1 MRVVNRLCRFGDPAI
16 SPGRESRRHIGG
28 PARLEG
34 VMATSNSS
42 FDSVSPV
49 AGKDGRGRHLRPPW
63 RRGAWTPEEV
73 ALALHARREEL
84 LRESRGL
91 SSARGLP
98 GGVLEDIV
106 DDAVCAVVMK
116 RRAVLDEE
124 HLRRAFWL
132 SVKLLLARY
141 REGRH
146 RVRVGSWERADFDA
160 VARQASVSGRTV
172 TEEVELKDR
181 MARAADFMAQ
191 LDELEAQVT
200 VVMAVRGAGIRAT
213 ARELGVPLKTVKAA
227 AHSAQTKLEQVAA
240 IAAAGRMC
248 GYRQRAIEAH
258 VSGTA
263 RAEQVQAAQAHIAAC
278 TSCHSSYV
286 RLVREMRRR
295 EFQRRA
301 SAAFL
306 PLPMLAEGAHAGWA
320 EKLGAF
326 VSARLPGGASPVG
339 GGGPR
344 ERVLALLGGGASAAK
359 TAGVLA
365 GTALIVVGAT
375 SSIHDL
381 DGSHHSLRHERHAH
395 VRSRSETSVRLRDPV
410 MASPAEI
417 PASSVPA
424 RPARTVQTG
433 QFSHSPDGGF
443 VYLGGNGA
451 PSHRATVPISASA
464 ARKAEVASFGYLGGN
479 TRSPSNATASAT
491 ATASNA
497 TAPQSKETS
506 STGGQFSP

>member
-1 MRVVNRLCRFGDPAI
+1 
-16 SPGRESRRHIGG
+16 
-28 PARLEG
+28 
-34 VMATSNSS
+34 MAPSNSS
-42 FDSVSPV
+42 FDSVSAA
-49 AGKDGRGRHLRPPW
+49 AGKDGRRRRLRAPW

-98 GGVLEDIV
+98 GGVLEEIV

-116 RRAVLDEE
+116 RRVVLDEE

-160 VARQASVSGRTV
+160 VARQASASGRSV

-191 LDELEAQVT
+191 LDELEARVT

-213 ARELGVPLKTVKAA
+213 ARELGVPLKTVKVA

-263 RAEQVQAAQAHIAAC
+263 RAEEVQAAQAHIAAC

-306 PLPMLAEGAHAGWA
+306 PLPMFAQAAHAGWA
-320 EKLGAF
+320 ERLGAF
-326 VSARLPGGASPVG
+326 VSARLPGGGASPV
-339 GGGPR
+339 GGPR
-344 ERVLALLGGGASAAK
+344 ERVVTLLGGGAGAAK

-365 GTALIVVGAT
+365 GTALIVVGAA
-375 SSIHDL
+375 SGIHDL
-381 DGSHHSLRHERHAH
+381 GGSHRSPRHARHAH
-395 VRSRSETSVRLRDPV
+395 VPSRSEVSVRLRASA
-410 MASPAEI
+410 MASPEI
-417 PASSVPA
+417 HASAPA
-424 RPARTVQTG
+424 RPALTVQTG

-451 PSHRATVPISASA
+451 APHRATALVSASA
-464 ARKAEVASFGYLGGN
+464 TRKAEVASFGYLGGN
-479 TRSPSNATASAT
+479 TRSPSQATASAT
-491 ATASNA
+491 PTASGA

>member
-1 MRVVNRLCRFGDPAI
+1 
-16 SPGRESRRHIGG
+16 
-28 PARLEG
+28 
-34 VMATSNSS
+34 
-42 FDSVSPV
+42 V
-49 AGKDGRGRHLRPPW
+49 AF
-63 RRGAWTPEEV
+63 
-73 ALALHARREEL
+73 ALHARRDEL
-84 LRESRGL
+84 LLELRK
-91 SSARGLP
+91 LP
-98 GGVLEDIV
+98 GARDLPVEVLEEVV

-116 RRAVLDEE
+116 PRAILDEE

-146 RVRVGSWERADFDA
+146 RVRVGSWERTDFDA
-160 VARQASVSGRTV
+160 IARQAPADDPTV

-191 LDELEAQVT
+191 LDEFERQVT

-213 ARELGVPLKTVKAA
+213 ASELGVPLKTVKAA
-227 AHSAQTKLEQVAA
+227 AHSAQAKLEQVAV

-248 GYRQRAIEAH
+248 GYRQRAIVAH

-263 RAEQVQAAQAHIAAC
+263 RAEEVRAARAHIAAC
-278 TSCHSSYV
+278 GGCRRSYV

-306 PLPMLAEGAHAGWA
+306 PLPMLVEGAHPGWA
-320 EKLGAF
+320 ERLGAL
-326 VSARLPGGASPVG
+326 VNARLPGGASPMG
-339 GGGPR
+339 GGGVR
-344 ERVLALLGGGASAAK
+344 ERALALLGGGTGAAK

-365 GTALIVVGAT
+365 GTALVVVGAA
-375 SSIHDL
+375 SGIHDL
-381 DGSHHSLRHERHAH
+381 GGSHHSPRHARHAH
-395 VRSRSETSVRLRDPV
+395 VLSRPEASVRLRASA
-410 MASPAEI
+410 MASSEI
-417 PASSVPA
+417 PASNVPA
-424 RPARTVQTG
+424 RPAPIVQTG

-451 PSHRATVPISASA
+451 SSRRATAPVSASA
-464 ARKAEVASFGYLGGN
+464 TRKAEVASFGYLGGN
-479 TRSPSNATASAT
+479 TRSPSKATASGT
-491 ATASNA
+491 TPTASSA
-497 TAPQSKETS
+497 TAPQHNETS

>member
-1 MRVVNRLCRFGDPAI
+1 
-16 SPGRESRRHIGG
+16 
-28 PARLEG
+28 LEE
-34 VMATSNSS
+34 VMAPFDSS
-42 FDSVSPV
+42 FDSVSPA
-49 AGKDGRGRHLRPPW
+49 AGKGGRGRRLRAPW

-73 ALALHARREEL
+73 AAALHSHREEL
-84 LRESRGL
+84 LRELRGL
-91 SSARGLP
+91 SSARSLP
-98 GGVLEDIV
+98 GGVLEEIV

-116 RRAVLDEE
+116 PRAVLDEE

-132 SVKLLLARY
+132 SVKLMLARY

-191 LDELEAQVT
+191 LDEFEARVT
-200 VVMAVRGAGIRAT
+200 VVMAIRGAGIRAT
-213 ARELGVPLKTVKAA
+213 ARELDVPLKTVKAA

-248 GYRQRAIEAH
+248 GYRQRAVEAH
-258 VSGTA
+258 ASGTA
-263 RAEQVQAAQAHIAAC
+263 RAEEVHAAQAHIAAC
-278 TSCHSSYV
+278 TSCRSSYV

-306 PLPMLAEGAHAGWA
+306 PLPMLAEAAHASWA
-320 EKLGAF
+320 ERLGAF
-326 VSARLPGGASPVG
+326 VSARLPGGGAS
-339 GGGPR
+339 GPR
-344 ERVLALLGGGASAAK
+344 ERVLGLLGGGAGAAK

-375 SSIHDL
+375 SGIHDL
-381 DGSHHSLRHERHAH
+381 GGSHHSPRHARHTH
-395 VRSRSETSVRLRDPV
+395 VLSRSEASVRLRDPA
-410 MASPAEI
+410 MALPQI

-424 RPARTVQTG
+424 RSVQRTVQTG

-443 VYLGGNGA
+443 VYLGGHGA
-451 PSHRATVPISASA
+451 ASHRATAPVSASA
-464 ARKAEVASFGYLGGN
+464 TRKAEVASFGYLGAN
-479 TRSPSNATASAT
+479 TRSPSKATASAT
-491 ATASNA
+491 PTASSA

>member
-1 MRVVNRLCRFGDPAI
+1 MRVVDRHRGFGDPAF
-16 SPGRESRRHIGG
+16 SPGRGSRRHIGG

-34 VMATSNSS
+34 VMAPSDSS
-42 FDSVSPV
+42 SLAPVSP
-49 AGKDGRGRHLRPPW
+49 ALGKDGRRRRVRPPW
-63 RRGAWTPEEV
+63 RRGAWTPDEV
-73 ALALHARREEL
+73 ALALYARREEL
-84 LRESRGL
+84 LLELRGL

-98 GGVLEDIV
+98 GGVLEEIV

-116 RRAVLDEE
+116 PRAVVDEE

-181 MARAADFMAQ
+181 TARAADFMAQ
-191 LDELEAQVT
+191 LDEFEARVT
-200 VVMAVRGAGIRAT
+200 VVMAVRGLGIRAT

-227 AHSAQTKLEQVAA
+227 AHSVQTKLEQVAA

-248 GYRQRAIEAH
+248 GYRQRAIAAH

-263 RAEQVQAAQAHIAAC
+263 RAEEARVARAHIAAC
-278 TSCHSSYV
+278 ASCHSSYV

-295 EFQRRA
+295 EFQHRA

-320 EKLGAF
+320 ERLGAF
-326 VSARLPGGASPVG
+326 VSARLPDSVSPVG
-339 GGGPR
+339 SPR
-344 ERVLALLGGGASAAK
+344 ERVVALLGGGAGAAK
-359 TAGVLA
+359 TAGVFA

-375 SSIHDL
+375 SGIRDL
-381 DGSHHSLRHERHAH
+381 GGSHQPSRHPRHTH
-395 VRSRSETSVRLRDPV
+395 VLRSRS
-410 MASPAEI
+410 SPAPVLLRAAATSSSGI
-417 PASSVPA
+417 PTPSEPA
-424 RPARTVQTG
+424 RPAQVVQRSRGT
-433 QFSHSPDGGF
+433 DGGF
-443 VYLGGNGA
+443 AYLGGN
-451 PSHRATVPISASA
+451 SASPSR
-464 ARKAEVASFGYLGGN
+464 RKTSQGTVSTRTAEAASFHYLGGN
-479 TRSPSNATASAT
+479 AASPPPTSTTSSST
-491 ATASNA
+491 TSE
-497 TAPQSKETS
+497 QHSETS
-506 STGGQFSP
+506 GGGQFSP